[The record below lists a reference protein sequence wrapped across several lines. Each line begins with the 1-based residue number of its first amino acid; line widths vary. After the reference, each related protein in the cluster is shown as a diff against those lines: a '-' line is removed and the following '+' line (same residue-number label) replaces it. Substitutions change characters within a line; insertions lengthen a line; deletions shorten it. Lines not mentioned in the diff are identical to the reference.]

1 MPSIGPPRTLYDK
14 IWDDHVVDTF
24 ADGTCLLAV
33 DRQLIYEAT
42 SFQAFEA
49 LRASGRAVR
58 RPGGRTRG
66 S

>member
-1 MPSIGPPRTLYDK
+1 MPAIGPPRTLYDK

-24 ADGTCLLAV
+24 DDGTCLLAV

-42 SFQAFEA
+42 SLQAFEA
-49 LRASGRAVR
+49 LRPWSRACC
-58 RPGGRTRG
+58 